1 MEFKENDITKENK
14 LTRFNAPINASPEIP
29 NKPSFVLSVFG
40 LKALEKRLLRN
51 DDEQT
56 DPQIRTTKYGAPV
69 FKFSD
74 VRLKYGDTN
83 ILLDTAILSISMSKN
98 IVTTT
103 LQGRDGTVK
112 EYISDGDYNI
122 SIKGVI
128 DSGNMFVYP
137 EKLVKQLKDIC
148 DVKDNVEILSPFVEM
163 LGITEAVITS
173 YSFNQVPA
181 GYNVQP
187 YEITLLSDVP
197 LIIKAQQE

>member
-1 MEFKENDITKENK
+1 MEFKENIINTDSKVNDFSLPIT
-14 LTRFNAPINASPEIP
+14 ASPGLP
-29 NKPSFVLSVFG
+29 NKPAFVLSVFG
-40 LKALEKRLLRN
+40 LSALQKKLLQN
-51 DDEQT
+51 DAEQT
-56 DPQIRTTKYGAPV
+56 DAQVGKTKYGAPI
-69 FKFSD
+69 FKFSE
-74 VRLKYGDTN
+74 VKLKSSTDE
-83 ILLDTAILSISMSKN
+83 ILLDTALINISQSKN

-137 EKLVKQLKDIC
+137 EALVKRLKDIC
-148 DVKDNVEILSPFVEM
+148 DVKGNIELLSPFSEL
-163 LGITEAVITS
+163 LGITEAVITG